1 MLIAGFAVELPDR
14 WMTTI
19 TITLTL
25 MCGAT
30 AAAAYGNYHC
40 PLLDIGP
47 KVRRKDRACAICI
60 IIHSRDPRLSFNL
73 VEGLPK
79 IRLPLITIAFLII
92 L

>member
-30 AAAAYGNYHC
+30 AAAAYGNYYC

-47 KVRRKDRACAICI
+47 KVRRKTGPA
-60 IIHSRDPRLSFNL
+60 LSASSSIPATPDYRFIL
-73 VEGLPK
+73 LK
-79 IRLPLITIAFLII
+79 AYRKYAFR
-92 L
+92 